1 MSRQK
6 QESSEIPSRRKEG
19 TEIMPGYTSMDQ
31 FTKDGFKVLMEAIRH
46 SNALPSGRDWSFY
59 NVSESFTKIMTDEG
73 NTVLHLM
80 NQVMRGND
88 LDSNIRNRVLDEKV
102 ELVIEAN
109 DMILEKVANHIDEMN
124 GIRRFATAPVEIQTV
139 SAQLPINGSWNRAM
153 TASGSVNSPVTQGAA
168 SRCVRLIAAKNIV
181 RPQKFFKDKID
192 NSTNYPW
199 CPRITDKPNSLKP
212 LAIFLEEYEDRQ
224 EYSHPYEFELDRF
237 APTPEQLLEETPV
250 KPKEL
255 SETPL
260 IEIDKPEQLD
270 ELVETLRGCKV
281 FGVDL
286 EHHSYRSFMGI
297 TCLMQI
303 STEDK
308 DYLIDA
314 LALRDKLWILNEVFT
329 KNTIVKV
336 FHGSDNDIEWLQRDL
351 SIYVVNMFDTHQA
364 ARMLQYSGLSL
375 SFLMRRFCNILPNK
389 EFQLADWRIR
399 PLPEEL
405 KMYARQDT
413 HYLIYIYQMLKKE
426 LLTKANK
433 LDNLVRAVIERST
446 EICKQRYFKPVLT
459 EHSHLDA
466 LRKCRKMFDNRQ
478 LYALKNIYSWR
489 DNIAR
494 QEDESLPY
502 VLPTH
507 MMLQIAETLP
517 REMQG
522 ILACCNPI
530 PPLVRSNLLELHKI
544 VLKAR
549 EQPLERV
556 HLKTTSDRGV
566 LKEIVKINVNSV
578 LHCPH
583 DQSKA
588 NEFRNDLPTL
598 LNNYELKAETKNI
611 ANVNLSIEK
620 STSYSV
626 FDDSLDSDSFNERET
641 FKKVRGFNYFSP
653 YQRYKLVNPYV
664 VAEEEAAAEAVKE
677 EAKSTEEEQVTVHV
691 QEQVTVQEL
700 KQVQE
705 RTEEE
710 QRTDEQRIASVRDH
724 FMQLSKRFSEELQIQ
739 KEKEEEVERQRL
751 EQERLLS
758 EGSRKRKRE
767 ENENGSFEFELPA
780 ADNNFL
786 NPIPVVDYSPDRWSQ
801 KFKNKG
807 RKRNFSE
814 INGVNYDNREQQ
826 SIGTPK
832 SKKKKKN
839 NQKQQQQQNQQQQQ
853 QPQQQRNQQ
862 QQSTKNKRKFNNLRQ
877 PQHDQSGGG
886 LRGSESVP
894 TGPGQNQ
901 QKKRHRLNKW
911 NQNKNFVPYDYASV
925 DFRQFQGGAG
935 SAGGAAQINS
945 NAKAKNRKRN
955 LKRGAKSATFNNNAN
970 RGGNQ
975 GRNY

>member
-1 MSRQK
+1 
-6 QESSEIPSRRKEG
+6 
-19 TEIMPGYTSMDQ
+19 
-31 FTKDGFKVLMEAIRH
+31 
-46 SNALPSGRDWSFY
+46 
-59 NVSESFTKIMTDEG
+59 
-73 NTVLHLM
+73 
-80 NQVMRGND
+80 
-88 LDSNIRNRVLDEKV
+88 
-102 ELVIEAN
+102 
-109 DMILEKVANHIDEMN
+109 
-124 GIRRFATAPVEIQTV
+124 
-139 SAQLPINGSWNRAM
+139 
-153 TASGSVNSPVTQGAA
+153 
-168 SRCVRLIAAKNIV
+168 
-181 RPQKFFKDKID
+181 
-192 NSTNYPW
+192 
-199 CPRITDKPNSLKP
+199 
-212 LAIFLEEYEDRQ
+212 
-224 EYSHPYEFELDRF
+224 
-237 APTPEQLLEETPV
+237 
-250 KPKEL
+250 
-255 SETPL
+255 
-260 IEIDKPEQLD
+260 
-270 ELVETLRGCKV
+270 
-281 FGVDL
+281 
-286 EHHSYRSFMGI
+286 
-297 TCLMQI
+297 
-303 STEDK
+303 
-308 DYLIDA
+308 
-314 LALRDKLWILNEVFT
+314 
-329 KNTIVKV
+329 
-336 FHGSDNDIEWLQRDL
+336 
-351 SIYVVNMFDTHQA
+351 
-364 ARMLQYSGLSL
+364 
-375 SFLMRRFCNILPNK
+375 
-389 EFQLADWRIR
+389 
-399 PLPEEL
+399 
-405 KMYARQDT
+405 
-413 HYLIYIYQMLKKE
+413 
-426 LLTKANK
+426 
-433 LDNLVRAVIERST
+433 
-446 EICKQRYFKPVLT
+446 
-459 EHSHLDA
+459 
-466 LRKCRKMFDNRQ
+466 
-478 LYALKNIYSWR
+478 
-489 DNIAR
+489 
-494 QEDESLPY
+494 
-502 VLPTH
+502 
-507 MMLQIAETLP
+507 
-517 REMQG
+517 
-522 ILACCNPI
+522 
-530 PPLVRSNLLELHKI
+530 
-544 VLKAR
+544 
-549 EQPLERV
+549 
-556 HLKTTSDRGV
+556 

-767 ENENGSFEFELPA
+767 ENEKGSFEFELPA

-786 NPIPVVDYSPDRWSQ
+786 NPIPVVGYSSDRWSQ
-801 KFKNKG
+801 KFKNKA

-862 QQSTKNKRKFNNLRQ
+862 QQSTKNKRKFHNLRQ

-935 SAGGAAQINS
+935 SAGGAAPINS
-945 NAKAKNRKRN
+945 NAKAKVS
-955 LKRGAKSATFNNNAN
+955 RGF
-970 RGGNQ
+970 
-975 GRNY
+975 